1 MEYEKVCNLPSA
13 TSLVYVEPTILFSK
27 AFEILVNKNVLSVPV
42 IKNFDDETQDLVG
55 LLDVIDICKY
65 VLLVS
70 KSLKSHSTDEEVKE
84 MQRRIQN
91 ASVRQIRE
99 GIRGSVCIP
108 IPESAN
114 ISELY
119 PLLAEYELHRVPVI
133 DNNGKVD
140 RIISQSDLVKHFERT
155 IDTQTSSKTLL
166 QLKFTEKPVKSVTTE
181 NTVYD
186 AFRTIVQERISAV
199 AVVDLSGKLVGNI
212 SASDI
217 RSIGFTADSLKR
229 LLWSV
234 GKFLENKQVE
244 YQSPKEV
251 VCVKPTSKLSEVL
264 QLLNSRGLH
273 RVYLVNDAQIPTGI
287 IALTD
292 ILKLA
297 ISLEPAK

>member
-1 MEYEKVCNLPSA
+1 MEKVLHLPIDK
-13 TSLVYVEPTILFSK
+13 SLVYVEPTLLFSK

-42 IKNFDDETQDLVG
+42 IKNFDDGTQELLG

-70 KSLKSHSTDEEVKE
+70 KTLTSQSKNEEVEE
-84 MQRRIQN
+84 MQTIIQN
-91 ASVRQIRE
+91 ATVRQIRE
-99 GIRGSVCIP
+99 GIWGSVCIP

-119 PLLAEYELHRVPVI
+119 PLLSEYELHRVPVI
-133 DNNGKVD
+133 DKDGKVD

-155 IDTQTSSKTLL
+155 IDIQTSSKTLL
-166 QLKFTEKPVKSVTTE
+166 QLKYTEKPVKSVTTE
-181 NTVYD
+181 NTVID

-199 AVVDLSGKLVGNI
+199 AVVDPSGILVGNI

-217 RSIGFTADSLKR
+217 RSIGFNADSLKR

-234 GKFLENKQVE
+234 GNFLESKYNE
-244 YQSPKEV
+244 YQAPKEV
-251 VCVKPTSKLSEVL
+251 VCVKPNSTLSEVL

-273 RVYLVNDAQIPTGI
+273 RVYVVNDEQIPI
-287 IALTD
+287 SILSLTD